1 MAVEQI
7 QTMLTERI
15 QFPGDLMPV
24 TEAVQILTE
33 ETVVI
38 QQDLVA
44 MVQEHPVQA
53 ALEQEQE
60 PQDQEAEQQDLV
72 AMVQEHPVQAALE
85 QEQLTTKALNKKQR
99 LKQPTEKK
107 QRLKQRMAK
116 RK

>member
-53 ALEQEQE
+53 ALEQEQ
-60 PQDQEAEQQDLV
+60 
-72 AMVQEHPVQAALE
+72 
-85 QEQLTTKALNKKQR
+85 LTTKALNKKQR